1 MFLGYYPGGEAA
13 ETTACILG
21 YSLYFK
27 NSIEE
32 DKTGTAELNCTRE
45 CADLSPSKLK
55 IKGELT

>member
-27 NSIEE
+27 SSIEE

-45 CADLSPSKLK
+45 CTDLSP
-55 IKGELT
+55 